1 MSEAPTPESIAQTK
15 AVLAACAEA
24 GRLVAEIEAM
34 KALPETKARLDTELA
49 KFRLFVASEAAK
61 AAMTP
66 RRGGTA

>member
-1 MSEAPTPESIAQTK
+1 VSEAPTPESIAKTK
-15 AVLAACAEA
+15 AMLAACAKA
-24 GRLVAEIEAM
+24 ARLAAEIEAI
-34 KALPETKARLDTELA
+34 KALPETKARLETELA